1 MLILDM
7 LINMGN
13 NFPHISVNN
22 EYVYFANDL
31 L

>member
-1 MLILDM
+1 MLIFDM
-7 LINMGN
+7 LIKTGN

-22 EYVYFANDL
+22 EYVYFVSDL